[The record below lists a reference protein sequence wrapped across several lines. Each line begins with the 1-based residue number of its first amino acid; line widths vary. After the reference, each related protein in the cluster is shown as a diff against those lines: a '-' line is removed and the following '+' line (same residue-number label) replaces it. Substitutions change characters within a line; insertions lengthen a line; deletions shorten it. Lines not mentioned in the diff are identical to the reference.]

1 MHRNKVYCGLI
12 EALNNVTVDVHI
24 LDADQINCILD
35 LNERIC
41 ALEGDLEDLE
51 WEYEELTDKLKEVRK
66 CLKDTTDTHE
76 LTKEQITCIL
86 DLSDYIVQ
94 LENDLEDLE
103 WDHEQ
108 LIDELKELKLCLK
121 DTA

>member
-12 EALNNVTVDVHI
+12 EALNNVTVDVHT

-51 WEYEELTDKLKEVRK
+51 WEHEQLIDKLKEVK
-66 CLKDTTDTHE
+66 
-76 LTKEQITCIL
+76 Q
-86 DLSDYIVQ
+86 
-94 LENDLEDLE
+94 
-103 WDHEQ
+103 
-108 LIDELKELKLCLK
+108 CLK